1 MVGAVGGPDHGPY
14 RDPVRNVCVF
24 LGSASGR
31 RPEYAAAAAELG
43 TELAAR
49 RLRLVYGGGRVG
61 LMGAVADAALAA
73 GGEVVGVIPQGLVD
87 REVAHNGLTDL
98 RVVGGMHERKALMT
112 ELSDGV
118 VALPGG
124 LGTLDELFESLTWAQ
139 LGLHGL
145 ERKPVGLLDT
155 ASYWTPLLALIEH
168 TVDEGFVGRDRL
180 DTLLRSENPAA
191 LLDLMLARTAV
202 A

>member
-1 MVGAVGGPDHGPY
+1 
-14 RDPVRNVCVF
+14 
-24 LGSASGR
+24 
-31 RPEYAAAAAELG
+31 
-43 TELAAR
+43 
-49 RLRLVYGGGRVG
+49 
-61 LMGAVADAALAA
+61 MGVVADAALAA
-73 GGEVVGVIPQGLVD
+73 GGDVVGVIPQGLAD
-87 REVAHNGLTDL
+87 REVAHDGLTDL

-145 ERKPVGLLDT
+145 EHKPVGLLDT
-155 ASYWTPLLALIEH
+155 RSYWAPLLALVEH

-180 DTLLRSENPAA
+180 DSLLRSESPAA
-191 LLDLMLARTAV
+191 LLDLMDARAV
-202 A
+202 GA

>member
-1 MVGAVGGPDHGPY
+1 M
-14 RDPVRNVCVF
+14 RSVCVF
-24 LGSASGR
+24 SGSASGR
-31 RPEYAAAAAELG
+31 RPEYAAAATALG
-43 TELAAR
+43 GELAAR
-49 RLRLVYGGGRVG
+49 GLRLVYGGARVG
-61 LMGAVADAALAA
+61 LMGAVADGALAG
-73 GGEVVGVIPQGLVD
+73 GGEVVGVIPQGLAD
-87 REVAHNGLTDL
+87 REVAHDGLTDL
-98 RVVGGMHERKALMT
+98 RVVGSMHERKALMT

-155 ASYWTPLLALIEH
+155 GAYWSPLLALVEH

-180 DTLLRSENPAA
+180 DHLLRAEDPAT
-191 LLDLMLARTAV
+191 LLDLMAARA
-202 A
+202 

>member
-1 MVGAVGGPDHGPY
+1 M
-14 RDPVRNVCVF
+14 
-24 LGSASGR
+24 
-31 RPEYAAAAAELG
+31 
-43 TELAAR
+43 
-49 RLRLVYGGGRVG
+49 YGGGRVG

-73 GGEVVGVIPQGLVD
+73 GGEVVGVIPQGLAD
-87 REVAHNGLTDL
+87 REVAHDGLTEL
-98 RVVGGMHERKALMT
+98 RVVGGMHERKALMA

-155 ASYWTPLLALIEH
+155 ASYWTPLLALVAHTIE
-168 TVDEGFVGRDRL
+168 EGFVNRDRL
-180 DTLLRSENPAA
+180 DALLRAENPAA
-191 LLDLMLARTAV
+191 LLDLMLARV
-202 A
+202 ADPPPGAEDTPPPC

>member
-1 MVGAVGGPDHGPY
+1 M
-14 RDPVRNVCVF
+14 
-24 LGSASGR
+24 
-31 RPEYAAAAAELG
+31 
-43 TELAAR
+43 
-49 RLRLVYGGGRVG
+49 YGGARVG
-61 LMGAVADAALAA
+61 LMGAVADGALAG
-73 GGEVVGVIPQGLVD
+73 GGEVVGVIPQGLAD
-87 REVAHNGLTDL
+87 REVAHDGLTDL
-98 RVVGGMHERKALMT
+98 RVVGSMHERKALMT

-155 ASYWTPLLALIEH
+155 GAYWSPLLALVEH

-180 DTLLRSENPAA
+180 DHLLRVGDPAT
-191 LLDLMLARTAV
+191 LLDLMAARA
-202 A
+202 